1 MNVNRFASTAKL
13 TRLIVALVF
22 AGLATDPSAA
32 QIQNRVCDTIPYDY
46 IHNRIVIPVVLN
58 GIPVRYIVDTGGQTG
73 TVAEVAVKAG
83 AEAQGYAGV
92 SDLNSNKSVFQKG
105 VISNVALSPHHTLA
119 QLSSLIL
126 PENGFFDELGVV
138 GILGCDA
145 FAGTVV
151 TIDERNKIL
160 VINIPYRPERLKVG
174 DGLPLLSTNSLHPI
188 VEVPFGNTTV
198 EVLFDTGVPDFLLL
212 SMQDAERLTTAQAAH
227 KESEAFGIV
236 GAGIHGLGDPV
247 KIARLTVPELTVG
260 TRRFTGASGTT
271 TVMDNSIIGA
281 PLLHHG
287 KVVIDFL
294 RRRFYFLPYSQE
306 PVDMTGEPGHWNVDI
321 LPLDGAFRITT
332 VWESLGRE
340 AAFGDKVVEING
352 TRLDSVPMDEWS
364 IRRIMADIPTDTATL
379 IIEKEGKER
388 RIIITKEK

>member
-83 AEAQGYAGV
+83 AKAQGYAGV

-188 VEVPFGNTTV
+188 VGVPFGNTTV

-247 KIARLTVPELTVG
+247 KIARVTIPEITVG
-260 TRRFTGASGTT
+260 TQRFTGATGTT

-281 PLLHHG
+281 SLLHHG

-306 PVDMTGEPGHWNVDI
+306 PVDMSGEPGHWNVDI
-321 LPLDGAFRITT
+321 LPLDDAFRITT
-332 VWESLGRE
+332 VWESLGGQ

-352 TRLDSVPMDEWS
+352 TRLDGVPMDEWS

>member
-1 MNVNRFASTAKL
+1 MNVKRFASTVKL

-22 AGLATDPSAA
+22 AGLATVPSAA

-119 QLSSLIL
+119 QLSS
-126 PENGFFDELGVV
+126 
-138 GILGCDA
+138 
-145 FAGTVV
+145 
-151 TIDERNKIL
+151 

-260 TRRFTGASGTT
+260 SQRFTGVSGTT

-281 PLLHHG
+281 SLLHHG

-306 PVDMTGEPGHWNVDI
+306 PVDMAGEPGHWNVDI
-321 LPLDGAFRITT
+321 LPLDDAFRITT
-332 VWESLGRE
+332 VWESLGGQ

-352 TRLDSVPMDEWS
+352 TRLDGVPMDEWS